1 MLKYAGSGS
10 SGELTA
16 IDIISLLS
24 FAIGLENLEMN
35 ISQTDLQEET
45 QKLND
50 AVDKKVQLA
59 LTEIHTH
66 LEQQDAKIDLIL
78 KKIGDKND
86 S

>member
-1 MLKYAGSGS
+1 MLTGSGNG
-10 SGELTA
+10 GEFTV

-45 QKLND
+45 QKLD
-50 AVDKKVQLA
+50 AAVDKKVQFA

-66 LEQQDAKIDLIL
+66 LEEQDKKIDLIL
-78 KKIGDKND
+78 KRIGGETK
-86 S
+86 